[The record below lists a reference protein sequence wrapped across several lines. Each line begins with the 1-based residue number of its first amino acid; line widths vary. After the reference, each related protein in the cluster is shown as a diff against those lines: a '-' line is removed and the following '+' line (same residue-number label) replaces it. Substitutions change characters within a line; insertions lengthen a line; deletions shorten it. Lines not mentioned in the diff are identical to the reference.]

1 LKKIVEKVIPLLS
14 KSITIIPIILVK
26 IYQYTISPFFPNSC
40 RFYPSCSEYSLQAFK
55 KHGLIKGFWLTVNRL
70 RKCHPWGGHGI
81 DPVP

>member
-1 LKKIVEKVIPLLS
+1 MKRLAEQSLSILKRFVI
-14 KSITIIPIILVK
+14 IIPIILIK

-55 KHGLIKGFWLTVNRL
+55 KHGLFRGFWLTMNRL
-70 RKCHPWGGHGI
+70 RRCHPWGGHGI